1 MTEKNT
7 RTHRPADVRLQEAM
21 AQVAKLQAKVNAEAV
36 NASPEIQ
43 AIDAQIKQHKAD
55 RQAAKLAAGQWEDK
69 VANFL
74 ARANA
79 WREKGQNAEVLVAE
93 ANDAI
98 QALQEQR
105 SQLAAEI
112 AAEM

>member
-7 RTHRPADVRLQEAM
+7 RTHRPVNVRLQEAM
-21 AQVAKLQAKVNAEAV
+21 AQVAKLQAKQNAEAV
-36 NASPEIQ
+36 NSNPQIQ

-74 ARANA
+74 ARADS
-79 WREKGQNAEVLVAE
+79 WRTKGQEAESVISE

-98 QALQEQR
+98 QDLQEQR

-112 AAEM
+112 AAGM

>member
-7 RTHRPADVRLQEAM
+7 RTHRPVNVRLQEAM
-21 AQVAKLQAKVNAEAV
+21 AQVAKLQAKQNAEAV
-36 NASPEIQ
+36 NSNPQIQ

-74 ARANA
+74 ARAES
-79 WREKGQNAEVLVAE
+79 WRTKGQEAESVISE
-93 ANDAI
+93 ATDAI
-98 QALQEQR
+98 QRLQVER
-105 SQLAAEI
+105 SNLAESI
-112 AAEM
+112 AADM